1 MTRIFNKIIGIF
13 FLETVETPHTE
24 NEIGKNA
31 IKDDLRKT
39 SSVLEN
45 IHFYL
50 NSLKRSQTVFD
61 QFKAVVEKDLI
72 VKMKSL
78 EATRFHIQTGSN
90 KRVFVN
96 VQLMMMKCYLS
107 RVKSFQKVSDKS
119 IINICKEYSKD
130 EKDDEKIG
138 EIVSSHVHTLVKMKR
153 RMK

>member
-1 MTRIFNKIIGIF
+1 MGR
-13 FLETVETPHTE
+13 LSPHE
-24 NEIGKNA
+24 EHSCKNA

-50 NSLKRSQTVFD
+50 NSLKRSQTEFD

-96 VQLMMMKCYLS
+96 VQIMMIKCYLN
-107 RVKSFQKVSDKS
+107 RVKSFQKMSDKS
-119 IINICKEYSKD
+119 IINICKQRR
-130 EKDDEKIG
+130 
-138 EIVSSHVHTLVKMKR
+138 KR
-153 RMK
+153 